1 MSSNFV
7 DPNPTTAE
15 IRANYVDSTQNA
27 QGLYGRPLVLDRIFS
42 LLVDLIDALQKCAA
56 AQANR
61 LNILSDWQ
69 KAYTDMM
76 NQIHAFTA
84 NNGDGSLTFHVDRT
98 EDLRDL
104 YSGNTIIL
112 DPNVT
117 EIEFDSTNNIVRV
130 PYTND
135 VNFGNTPLGINVGP
149 LADRDDYISDSGED
163 ATKARSDMNTLNT
176 NLTQRMQGSRQ
187 VVSDDAKALQTSV
200 NQTNDAVQQQTDM
213 ATSILQQLST
223 ILTSIF
229 AA

>member
-7 DPNPTTAE
+7 DPNPTVAE

-42 LLVDLIDALQKCAA
+42 LLVALIDSLQKCAA

-61 LNILSDWQ
+61 LNLLSDWQ

-84 NNGDGSLTFHVDRT
+84 NNGDGRFAFDVNDL
-98 EDLRDL
+98 EDFKNMFFGDFTVIID
-104 YSGNTIIL
+104 NTITSPQI
-112 DPNVT
+112 DVPN
-117 EIEFDSTNNIVRV
+117 EIVRV
-130 PYTND
+130 PLTSID
-135 VNFGNTPLGINVGP
+135 
-149 LADRDDYISDSGED
+149 AHEDDIISSGDED